1 MNVYITLT
9 LLFSLKHSA
18 SGKDIR
24 ISMCLKLK
32 ICKKLFPRR
41 LISHTPILYS
51 WNVWVTV
58 CSLSDWPSIVLN
70 RKSQVL
76 LTPDTA
82 FYSLLLQC
90 NNYLDGTVSLVGLL
104 PCLFQGV
111 QHQQMKSTAITI
123 ILQVLSIKTFSV
135 PTVFGKRL
143 SYGMGMPSCP
153 LSYPNHIKAP
163 TWNLKIW
170 ALEYSTED

>member
-9 LLFSLKHSA
+9 LLFLLKHSA
-18 SGKDIR
+18 LGKDIST
-24 ISMCLKLK
+24 SMCLKLK

-76 LTPDTA
+76 FTPDTA

-90 NNYLDGTVSLVGLL
+90 NNYLEGTVSFVWLL

-111 QHQQMKSTAITI
+111 QHQQMKSKAIPI
-123 ILQVLSIKTFSV
+123 ILQVLSMKTFSV

-143 SYGMGMPSCP
+143 SYGMGMSSRP
-153 LSYPNHIKAP
+153 LGYPNHIEAP
-163 TWNLKIW
+163 TWDLKIW
-170 ALEYSTED
+170 APEYSTDG